1 MVVHHLRLEGLQ
13 ALPGGGFA
21 QEVAWELVPLP
32 YSSIWEGSQ
41 DVVPRLSR
49 KCAFQLECMP
59 SQDFRALAGS
69 AVLEGRCRWG
79 EQGCHNIWSI
89 VVVELVEEAQSANG
103 STNLQAWQIGSVS
116 DDVEGSAL
124 DGGKGSQGR
133 GCNAHP
139 SEHGVLQHWADKA
152 VVHSSA
158 AAGVQDSVGLPEEA
172 EPVVPT
178 DGKAA
183 NLRSERELPVE
194 EYSRSSSRA
203 TSGTAVPWKVMG
215 GGAMGVRWCEITSA
229 WDFDGS
235 NLMHQTLPQS
245 ARASTACCSTP
256 VPSRVPALEAMQLY
270 KVVSSAYICND
281 WKHLATLFPRSR
293 KDSKTN

>member
-1 MVVHHLRLEGLQ
+1 M
-13 ALPGGGFA
+13 
-21 QEVAWELVPLP
+21 
-32 YSSIWEGSQ
+32 
-41 DVVPRLSR
+41 
-49 KCAFQLECMP
+49 
-59 SQDFRALAGS
+59 
-69 AVLEGRCRWG
+69 
-79 EQGCHNIWSI
+79 
-89 VVVELVEEAQSANG
+89 VVELVEEAQSANG

-133 GCNAHP
+133 GCSAHP
-139 SEHGVLQHWADKA
+139 SEHGVLQHCADKV

-172 EPVVPT
+172 EPLVPT

-183 NLRSERELPVE
+183 NVRSERELPVE

-256 VPSRVPALEAMQLY
+256 VPSRVPALEVMQLY